1 MELIGQLDW
10 QVIESWG
17 VIWFFLPELSLNP
30 HLSQLVHMDAED
42 PPEVLMTGDFNR
54 KSSFS
59 N

>member
-30 HLSQLVHMDAED
+30 HLSQLVHMDAKD
-42 PPEVLMTGDFNR
+42 PPEVLMTVGL
-54 KSSFS
+54 
-59 N
+59 